1 LTIEADA
8 RQHPPALTS
17 FVLFRHK
24 TARYY
29 HRLLA
34 AT

>member
-1 LTIEADA
+1 LKPTRGSI
-8 RQHPPALTS
+8 RRALTS